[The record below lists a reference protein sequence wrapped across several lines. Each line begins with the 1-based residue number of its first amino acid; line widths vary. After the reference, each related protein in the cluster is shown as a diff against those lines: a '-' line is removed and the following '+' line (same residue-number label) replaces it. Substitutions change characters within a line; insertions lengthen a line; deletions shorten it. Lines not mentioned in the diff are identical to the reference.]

1 MTKHLLIFVFA
12 ILLCPTLLQAQNA
25 LLDTYDRESI
35 YLRSEFWRGTV
46 FVKNGVIKPVG
57 FAYKRLRPE
66 FEATPGVMPMFKKAQ
81 RNQKI
86 AFGVSLLGLAGITA
100 GTFMITRSIDNQ
112 GYLINEKQYR
122 QGVNLVLGSAALTM
136 VINIPLQLKSRQQL
150 DDAIWLRNRALLG
163 G

>member
-1 MTKHLLIFVFA
+1 MTKYLLIAVFA
-12 ILLCPTLLQAQNA
+12 ILLCPTLLQAQNS

-57 FAYKRLRPE
+57 FAYKKLRPE
-66 FEATPGVMPMFKKAQ
+66 FETTPSVMPMFKKAQ

-86 AFGVSLLGLAGITA
+86 TFGVSILGLVGITA
-100 GTFMITRSIDNQ
+100 GSLMAANAVDNQ
-112 GYLINEKQYR
+112 GYLINEKRYK
-122 QGVNLVLGSAALTM
+122 QGLNLVLGSALCTM
-136 VINIPLQLKSRQQL
+136 AINIPLQLKARQQL